1 MSNDEQHHDK
11 DTRDESSEALLHWA
25 SEDLERPAGE
35 EDERAERQAEADEK
49 RKVGP
54 EADDPWVE

>member
-1 MSNDEQHHDK
+1 MSNDEQHDEK
-11 DTRDESSEALLHWA
+11 QTGKESSDELLHWA
-25 SEDLERPAGE
+25 SEDLERPPGE
-35 EDERAERQAEADEK
+35 EDERAERLAEADEK